1 MPLRKIHISWYITG
15 DYIAAT
21 ITWILLYVVRKIL
34 LEESFYINGQPDLN
48 QHFLLGLILVPIGWI
63 MFYFL
68 TGSYNSLYKKS
79 RLNEIAVTF
88 LFSLI
93 GCSIVS
99 LFFVF
104 NNSKRPITYYYSAF
118 VWFVSL
124 QFSITLILRLILLF
138 LARTQ
143 LKKGQVIFNSALVGD
158 YHTSVNLY
166 RDTSRQLSNTGYHY
180 KGFISDEKNG
190 LCKHLE
196 YYGKLNDLEKIIDER
211 CIDLVV
217 VAMDKSRKEQID
229 AIINRLS
236 DKDVEIKIVPH
247 TLDILSGSVKTSN
260 IFMPVLA
267 DIRTGLMPEWQ
278 QNIKRLMDILI
289 ALVALIFLLP
299 FFIYVAVQVRLSS
312 RGPVF
317 YLQERI
323 GYKGMAFKIYKFR
336 SMYDNAE
343 PNGPLLSSKNDLRIT
358 PWGSVMRKWRLDE
371 LPQLLNIL
379 KGEMSLVGPRPERQ
393 YYIDRVMQVTP
404 YFKYLL
410 KVKPG
415 LTSWGMVQ
423 FGYAENVSEIVERM
437 KYDLIYIENI
447 SLALDFK
454 IMFHTLRIL
463 FSGEGK

>member
-1 MPLRKIHISWYITG
+1 MAIRKIHIAWYILG
-15 DYIAAT
+15 DYIAASL
-21 ITWILLYVVRKIL
+21 TWILLYIVRKIL
-34 LEESFYINGQPDLN
+34 LHELFYTHGQLDLN
-48 QHFLLGLILVPIGWI
+48 QHFILGMVFIPLGWV
-63 MFYFL
+63 MYYFL

-79 RLNEIAVTF
+79 RLNEITITF

-93 GCSIVS
+93 GCSIIS

-104 NNSKRPITYYYSAF
+104 NDSKRPITYYYSAF
-118 VWFVSL
+118 LWFVSL
-124 QFSITLILRLILLF
+124 QFLITVTFRLILLS
-138 LARTQ
+138 LAKAQ
-143 LKKGQVIFNSALVGD
+143 LKNGNVIFNSALVGD

-166 RDTSRQLSNTGYHY
+166 RDTSQQLSNTGYRY

-211 CIDLVV
+211 RIDLVV
-217 VAMDKSRKEQID
+217 VAMDRSQKEQID
-229 AIINRLS
+229 GIINRLS
-236 DKDVEIKIVPH
+236 EKNVEIKIVPN
-247 TLDILSGSVKTSN
+247 TLDILSGSVKISN
-260 IFMPVLA
+260 ILSPVLA

-278 QNIKRLMDILI
+278 QNIKRLIDIVT
-289 ALVALIFLLP
+289 ALVALIVLLP
-299 FFIYVAVQVRLSS
+299 VFIYVAVWVKLSS
-312 RGPVF
+312 MGPIF
-317 YLQERI
+317 YIQERV
-323 GYKGMAFKIYKFR
+323 GYKGIAFKIYKFR

-343 PNGPLLSSKNDLRIT
+343 PAGPLLSSKNDLRIT
-358 PWGSVMRKWRLDE
+358 PWGRVMRKWRLDE

-423 FGYAENVSEIVERM
+423 FGYAENVNEMVERM